1 MGCRKG
7 VTMNKKNEEL
17 FLGDDDENG
26 AIITLTD
33 EDGSSY
39 DAEIIMALEV
49 DETGKEYVIALPM
62 GGGFEEG
69 EVLPLAYEE
78 DKNGNPVFNV
88 IEDQEEFDMVSEL
101 LAQMMENLPEEEVEE
116 DLFQDYLNDVK
127 NMSPGTSLKK

>member
-1 MGCRKG
+1 
-7 VTMNKKNEEL
+7 MNKKNEEL

-26 AIITLTD
+26 AVITLTD
-33 EDGSSY
+33 DDGSSF

-78 DKNGNPVFNV
+78 DSNGNPIFTP

-101 LAQMMENLPEEEVEE
+101 LDQMMEQLPEEEVEA
-116 DLFQDYLNDVK
+116 DLFEDYLNDVK
-127 NMSPGTSLKK
+127 HMSPGTSLKK

>member
-1 MGCRKG
+1 
-7 VTMNKKNEEL
+7 MNKKNEEL

-26 AIITLTD
+26 AVITITD

-69 EVLPLAYEE
+69 EVIPLAYEE
-78 DKNGNPVFNV
+78 DKHGNPIFNL

-101 LAQMMENLPEEEVEE
+101 LAQMMEDLPEEEVEE
-116 DLFQDYLNDVK
+116 DLFEDYLNDVK
-127 NMSPGTSLKK
+127 NMSPGTPLKK

>member
-1 MGCRKG
+1 
-7 VTMNKKNEEL
+7 MNKKNEEL
-17 FLGDDDENG
+17 FLGDDEENG
-26 AIITLTD
+26 AVITLTD
-33 EDGSSY
+33 EDGSAY

-49 DETGKEYVIALPM
+49 DETGKEYVFALPM

-78 DKNGNPVFNV
+78 DSEGNPIFNV

-116 DLFQDYLNDVK
+116 EEDLFKDYLNDVK
-127 NMSPGTSLKK
+127 NMSPGTPLK